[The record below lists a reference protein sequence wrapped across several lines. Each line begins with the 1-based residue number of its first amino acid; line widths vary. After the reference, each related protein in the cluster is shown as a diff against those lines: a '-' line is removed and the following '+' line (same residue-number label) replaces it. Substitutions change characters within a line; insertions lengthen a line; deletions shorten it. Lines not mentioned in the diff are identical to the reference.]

1 MKRDTLL
8 SLAGPEMSIA
18 AMYTV
23 LWVLTAAVELFF
35 RLAYRHG
42 FFSDPETS
50 EVGEDCTH
58 EAIRTKN
65 PIPTGGEFTAIV
77 TTFENGER
85 IEDETELFD
94 GMPPYY
100 TCTNIK
106 DSGSDVDLHWAS
118 GYNRTII
125 TLPEQENDGQVW
137 SVGYD
142 ACCWLSEL
150 VNYESPRSWRLRT
163 KVDLAPRSD
172 LDGRSNTSPYVE
184 GLPMK
189 TVAQD
194 CITAIPINAIDQ
206 DGDRVSC
213 RWTSG
218 RKGECD
224 DPNCGNPNATVFTMK
239 SANAHLPFPTRFLT
253 NALDKSIGGGLW
265 KDFFDNPLQPS
276 LLPAPALPDPALR
289 RCECCQCQAW
299 SIRSSCY
306 HRGLPKG
313 RRRRAAFS
321 KISYQFLVNIQ
332 RRNVEC
338 NRVVTEAPEKACYA
352 VPFVLDPPFTIELH
366 AQTTDPSV
374 PIVTVDMI
382 TQPGM
387 VVSDLH
393 NDGNGRYHVEVS
405 WIPTADKLGNVEQ
418 LCYQAVDAENI
429 AGQEICLKLFVGGS
443 TPEPIPERSYPSS
456 NESEII
462 PYFNQIWELHFTEK
476 VQLGDADTLNA
487 AVVFL
492 LENGTVAYAVTLND
506 NNLEVNVTTEE
517 PYYVSFH
524 TQSFTWTRLPITPSD
539 WNLVPSSAHMGAT
552 SPRRKLNG
560 TSQQLPAFRTI
571 TYDVIT
577 FISLSAAPQRALL
590 QLIDQYPEVA
600 SVECLPTFMVTYI
613 EREAFPDIDP
623 SILSYEDPDCYGII
637 HNETHLAL
645 GTMYG
650 KCGTRAIVNEDQTR
664 VSMIN
669 TIFLPPI
676 GTFIFDGVLTRS
688 KNSEVQVNCSIP
700 TRRVGYVEFETNSST
715 VVTKKDEVGDFGY
728 SLKLFPD
735 EDYRRPYRVWDF
747 PVSVQSNSRLH
758 FEART
763 YTSEDFSPF
772 LQECVATPTDD
783 PRSSLRYVIIREGCP
798 EDETIIFHY
807 NHPSSKRIR
816 FSIEAFSFIGY
827 NLQSSIFVHCDI
839 RDCNPLNGSCDTN
852 CPEPEVDPNL
862 SKRSVSS
869 LRTSSGDENN

>member
-1 MKRDTLL
+1 
-8 SLAGPEMSIA
+8 
-18 AMYTV
+18 
-23 LWVLTAAVELFF
+23 
-35 RLAYRHG
+35 
-42 FFSDPETS
+42 
-50 EVGEDCTH
+50 
-58 EAIRTKN
+58 
-65 PIPTGGEFTAIV
+65 
-77 TTFENGER
+77 
-85 IEDETELFD
+85 
-94 GMPPYY
+94 
-100 TCTNIK
+100 
-106 DSGSDVDLHWAS
+106 
-118 GYNRTII
+118 
-125 TLPEQENDGQVW
+125 
-137 SVGYD
+137 
-142 ACCWLSEL
+142 
-150 VNYESPRSWRLRT
+150 
-163 KVDLAPRSD
+163 
-172 LDGRSNTSPYVE
+172 
-184 GLPMK
+184 MK

-239 SANAHLPFPTRFLT
+239 SSTCKILVNAV
-253 NALDKSIGGGLW
+253 NAKPGLYAVAVIIE
-265 KDFFDNPLQPS
+265 D
-276 LLPAPALPDPALR
+276 
-289 RCECCQCQAW
+289 
-299 SIRSSCY
+299 Y
-306 HRGLPKG
+306 PKG

-393 NDGNGRYHVEVS
+393 NDGNGRYHVGVS

-418 LCYQAVDAENI
+418 LCYQAVDADNI

-524 TQSFTWTRLPITPSD
+524 TPEFHMDPATNYTIRLESGAVVGVHGCNIPSEEAEWNFTTT
-539 WNLVPSSAHMGAT
+539 
-552 SPRRKLNG
+552 
-560 TSQQLPAFRTI
+560 
-571 TYDVIT
+571 
-577 FISLSAAPQRALL
+577 APQRALL

-613 EREAFPDIDP
+613 EERSLSRYRSID
-623 SILSYEDPDCYGII
+623 SVLRGPDCYGII

-650 KCGTRAIVNEDQTR
+650 KCGTRAIVNEDETR

-798 EDETIIFHY
+798 EDDTIIFHY

-869 LRTSSGDENN
+869 LRTSSGDENTDGPIRIITTVGEDGSKARRDGFSFGETVLTCLVSVAIVMVMVLAYLVVKVSKQANSPSVCPHCSQKSKISKLISNGVGWLGFPVFRFGICVSAHGVRGNEDAARLK